1 MRRADFKRKTRVI
14 VVDDNYD
21 HASGIRELINLE
33 QDYEV
38 IANAGNVNVAISL
51 IKKYQPD
58 IVLMDINLGN
68 LSDTDGLEIASNL
81 LKSSPMVKIIVLTG
95 YDLPV
100 YRHEAKKIGI
110 SGFLNKNISPD
121 DLISSLIRVSR
132 GNTCFPS
139 ESSEIIIEDLT
150 SMEKK
155 ILQLIS
161 SGKKRKCVADEL
173 YMSERTLSNHLQHI
187 FEKLDVSSVVEAVT
201 KAIQLGYI
209 SPIC

>member
-1 MRRADFKRKTRVI
+1 ML
-14 VVDDNYD
+14 VDDHILFSKSLSVALDEYTE
-21 HASGIRELINLE
+21 IEQFYTTQEIQNLE
-33 QDYEV
+33 QIIYEKN
-38 IANAGNVNVAISL
+38 I
-51 IKKYQPD
+51 D
-58 IVLMDINLGN
+58 IVLLDINLGN
-68 LSDTDGLEIASNL
+68 LSNADGLEIASHL
-81 LKSSPMVKIIVLTG
+81 LKSNPAIKIIILTG

-100 YRHEAKKIGI
+100 YRYEAKKMGI

-121 DLISSLIRVSR
+121 DLVSFLMCVSN

-139 ESSEIIIEDLT
+139 GNNGVIIEELT

-173 YMSERTLSNHLQHI
+173 YISERTLSNHLQHI
-187 FEKLDVSSVVEAVT
+187 FEKLDVSSIIEAVT

-209 SPIC
+209 SPIL